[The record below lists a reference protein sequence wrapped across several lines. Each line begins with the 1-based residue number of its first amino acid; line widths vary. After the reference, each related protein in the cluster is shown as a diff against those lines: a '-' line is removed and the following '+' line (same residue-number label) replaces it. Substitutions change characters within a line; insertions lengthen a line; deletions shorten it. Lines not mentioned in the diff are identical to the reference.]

1 MNTPGRRSSVP
12 QALANCEIFIWSF
25 CVTDILNAG
34 WTISDQAIA
43 NRVGDEMV
51 VLHLANGTYF
61 GLDPIGALLWE
72 ALTKGETPSA
82 ACDIILDRYEI
93 DRTTVEDD
101 LRKFLDELAQGD
113 LVARV

>member
-1 MNTPGRRSSVP
+1 M
-12 QALANCEIFIWSF
+12 
-25 CVTDILNAG
+25 TDILNAR

-72 ALTKGETPSA
+72 GLTSGELPSQV
-82 ACDIILDRYEI
+82 CDKVLEQFEVDRDTAEH
-93 DRTTVEDD
+93 D
-101 LRKFLDELAQGD
+101 LRAFLGELAESD
-113 LVARV
+113 LIAQA

>member
-1 MNTPGRRSSVP
+1 M
-12 QALANCEIFIWSF
+12 
-25 CVTDILNAG
+25 TDILNAR

-72 ALTKGETPSA
+72 GLTSGELPSQV
-82 ACDIILDRYEI
+82 CDKVLEQFEVDRDTAEQ
-93 DRTTVEDD
+93 D
-101 LRKFLDELAQGD
+101 LRAFLGELAESD
-113 LVARV
+113 LIAQA